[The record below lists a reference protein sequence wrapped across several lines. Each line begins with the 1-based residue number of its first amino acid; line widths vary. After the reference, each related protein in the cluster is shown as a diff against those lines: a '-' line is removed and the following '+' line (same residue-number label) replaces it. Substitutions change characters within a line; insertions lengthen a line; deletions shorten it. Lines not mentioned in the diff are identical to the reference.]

1 MAFERALR
9 SLEEEDLSA
18 SISHLR
24 RARRLSPSTALYAD
38 ALKRMDEAGLSK
50 SPRGP
55 RASKSRSYLS
65 GFRQRLLPRR
75 RERDASD
82 NDERRR
88 KVERARAVLEAAA
101 AAARRSDSR
110 TSHARAEAAAKL
122 ERSARAALE
131 EAREQARGAA
141 NAEAAASWYVRAMR
155 STSISSER
163 VRMLSRAVA
172 LQPGNATYAAALAAA
187 RLAAEAEAEVEVVRP
202 RSAGAAARAAAGAA
216 ARAAA
221 GAAAGPGA
229 DAARPKDTEAAG
241 GRASAAWV
249 EGNAVSTAL
258 VAAFA
263 AFAAALAH
271 LWAMLTAGLLWLA
284 AQAAA
289 APRAV
294 WGETRRSG
302 AGDGR
307 EPAAPQQTPEDT
319 QLAQLMRAVLRAETH
334 YTVLSLPRT
343 ASEEEVRKAF
353 RKLARKLHPDKNGEA
368 LAEESFKRLQE
379 AHAVLS
385 DPRKRR
391 TYDLTLR
398 GTR

>member
-1 MAFERALR
+1 MTEASVAFERALR

-216 ARAAA
+216 A
-221 GAAAGPGA
+221 GPGA

>member
-1 MAFERALR
+1 VAFERALR

-38 ALKRMDEAGLSK
+38 ALKRMDEAGLTK

-202 RSAGAAARAAAGAA
+202 RSAGAA

>member
-202 RSAGAAARAAAGAA
+202 RSAGAAARAAA
-216 ARAAA
+216 R
-221 GAAAGPGA
+221 AAAGPGA

>member
-38 ALKRMDEAGLSK
+38 ALKRMDEAGLTK

-202 RSAGAAARAAAGAA
+202 RSAGAA

>member
-1 MAFERALR
+1 MSEASVAFERALR

-216 ARAAA
+216 A
-221 GAAAGPGA
+221 GPGA

>member
-216 ARAAA
+216 A
-221 GAAAGPGA
+221 GPGA

>member
-50 SPRGP
+50 SPRGS

-202 RSAGAAARAAAGAA
+202 RSAGAA

>member
-1 MAFERALR
+1 MTEASVAFERALR

-38 ALKRMDEAGLSK
+38 ALKRMDEAGLTK

-202 RSAGAAARAAAGAA
+202 RSAGAA

>member
-1 MAFERALR
+1 VAFERALR

-38 ALKRMDEAGLSK
+38 ALKRMDEAGLTK

-155 STSISSER
+155 STSISSVR

-216 ARAAA
+216 A
-221 GAAAGPGA
+221 GPGA
-229 DAARPKDTEAAG
+229 DAARPKDAEAAG

>member
-1 MAFERALR
+1 MTEASVAFERALR

-38 ALKRMDEAGLSK
+38 ALKRMDEAGLTK

-155 STSISSER
+155 STSISSVR

-216 ARAAA
+216 A
-221 GAAAGPGA
+221 GPGA
-229 DAARPKDTEAAG
+229 DAARPKDAEAAG